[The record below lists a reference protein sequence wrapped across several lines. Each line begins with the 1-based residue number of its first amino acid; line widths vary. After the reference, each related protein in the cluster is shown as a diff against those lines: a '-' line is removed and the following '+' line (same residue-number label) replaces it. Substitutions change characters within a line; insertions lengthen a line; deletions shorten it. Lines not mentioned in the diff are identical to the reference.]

1 MLFELLAIVAVAGFV
16 AIAVI
21 GHVMVARALF
31 TKHASD

>member
-1 MLFELLAIVAVAGFV
+1 MLFELLAIVVVAGFV
-16 AIAVI
+16 AVALI